1 MKIIFSRGLGY
12 SPARLVVFR
21 NGQRIRICSVK
32 KDYCVFDAQ
41 EGDQIIVELKYLG
54 IPTLPI
60 ASFVCRGENDTF
72 SVGPTAM
79 CKRWEMANLRIFP
92 WFCALFLLLK
102 ILVRSDTH
110 EWLFAGMLAFT
121 ILSLVCFQ
129 VCMSIPFMLKR
140 LFSGGFTA

>member
-12 SPARLVVFR
+12 SPARLVVFK

-92 WFCALFLLLK
+92 WFCTLFLLLK

-110 EWLFAGMLAFT
+110 EWLFAACLPLRFYPWFVFR
-121 ILSLVCFQ
+121 SVCRFPL
-129 VCMSIPFMLKR
+129 C
-140 LFSGGFTA
+140 